1 MDRCLEALAAFGGSA
16 AIGGLIDLAMY
27 KSENAKLKAKL
38 EDWWLRFTDVK
49 WSNFDRKEGC
59 LASTWPAHRRSGSMY
74 RRRGT

>member
-27 KSENAKLKAKL
+27 KCENAKLKAKL
-38 EDWWLRFTDVK
+38 EDWWLCFTDVK

-59 LASTWPAHRRSGSMY
+59 AGVHMASSSP
-74 RRRGT
+74 